1 MRLITISVII
11 FNHAQKLKGSF
22 LKWQDNMSKPK
33 IGLALGSG
41 GARGWAHI
49 GVIRGLL
56 ERGIVPDVVSG
67 CSMGALVGA
76 AYVSGNLDALEDW
89 ALSITQRKM
98 ATMVDVNLL
107 SGGLIE
113 AKQVTKFFDTLDM
126 SKMIEDQNTPFVAI
140 ATDMRTG
147 REIWLK
153 DGPII
158 EAVRASIALPG
169 IISPVRRDGRWL
181 LDGGLTNP
189 VPVSA
194 CRALGADIVIAVNP
208 EAKKYTVMWE
218 EPEEEVNETWQSIKK
233 SLPIGVR
240 AVFDTVSGR
249 QDGARAPNYFD
260 VVSTS
265 IDVMVDQ
272 IRRSRLVSDPPHV
285 MLDVNLNDFSI
296 LDFFN
301 AKLAIEAGRDCVVE
315 NADVLDTFIKPT

>member
-1 MRLITISVII
+1 
-11 FNHAQKLKGSF
+11 
-22 LKWQDNMSKPK
+22 MSKPK

-49 GVIRGLL
+49 GVLRAL
-56 ERGIVPDVVSG
+56 EEHGIIPDFVAG
-67 CSMGALVGA
+67 CSMGALIGA
-76 AYVSGNLDALEDW
+76 AYVSGNIDTLERW

-98 ATMVDVNLL
+98 ATMIDVNLL

-113 AKQVTKFFDTLDM
+113 AKQVTKFFETLHM
-126 SKMIEDQNTPFVAI
+126 PEMIEDQKIPFVTI

-158 EAVRASIALPG
+158 EAMRASIALPG
-169 IISPVRRDGRWL
+169 IISPVRRVDRWL

-208 EAKKYTVMWE
+208 EAKKYSVMWD
-218 EPEEEVNETWQSIKK
+218 EPDEPVNETWQSVKK
-233 SLPIGVR
+233 SMPLPIR

-260 VVSTS
+260 VVATS

-272 IRRSRLVSDPPHV
+272 VRRSRLIGDPPHV
-285 MLDVNLNDFSI
+285 LLDVNLDDFSI
-296 LDFFN
+296 LEFYN
-301 AKLAIEAGRDCVVE
+301 AKVAIEAGRECVAQNAE
-315 NADVLDTFIKPT
+315 NLDAMLKFA

>member
-1 MRLITISVII
+1 
-11 FNHAQKLKGSF
+11 
-22 LKWQDNMSKPK
+22 MSKPK

-49 GVIRGLL
+49 GVLRALE
-56 ERGIVPDVVSG
+56 ERGIVPDYVAG

-76 AYVSGNLDALEDW
+76 AYVSGNLDALERW

-113 AKQVTKFFDTLDM
+113 AKQVTKFFETLDM
-126 SKMIEDQNTPFVAI
+126 PEMIEEQKIPFVTI

-153 DGPII
+153 TGAIV
-158 EAVRASIALPG
+158 EAMRASIALPG
-169 IISPVRRDGRWL
+169 IISPVRRDDRWL

-208 EAKKYTVMWE
+208 EAKKYSVMWD
-218 EPEEEVNETWQSIKK
+218 EPDEPVNETWQSVKK
-233 SLPIGVR
+233 SMPLPIR
-240 AVFDTVSGR
+240 AIFDTVSGR

-260 VVSTS
+260 VVATS

-272 IRRSRLVSDPPHV
+272 VRRSRLIGDPPHV
-285 MLDVNLNDFSI
+285 LLDVNLDDFSI
-296 LDFFN
+296 LEFYN
-301 AKLAIEAGRDCVVE
+301 AKVAIEAGRECVTQ
-315 NADVLDTFIKPT
+315 NADNLDAMLKFA